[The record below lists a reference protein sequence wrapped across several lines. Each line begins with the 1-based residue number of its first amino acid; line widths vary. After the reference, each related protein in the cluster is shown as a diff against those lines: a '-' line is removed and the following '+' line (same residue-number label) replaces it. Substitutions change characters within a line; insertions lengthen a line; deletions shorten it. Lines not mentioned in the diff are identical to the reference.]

1 MIGSPI
7 KKDIT
12 MEKIDSAIL
21 QTAKWLR
28 ELTILKQEVE
38 KEKKHL
44 SRIK

>member
-12 MEKIDSAIL
+12 MEKIDHAIL
-21 QTAKWLR
+21 QTVKCLR
-28 ELTILKQEVE
+28 ELNILKQEAE

-44 SRIK
+44 ARVK